1 MKFIRTEGWDE
12 AIADFTDRLLA
23 ELSAGK
29 KVLWLTSGGSNIKA
43 SVEIMSKVPEPL
55 TANLSVMPSDER
67 FGPPGHADSN
77 WQKLLAAGFDGKQAK
92 LLPVLKIGQNFESA
106 QADYA
111 SMAEAAFAANEFV
124 ICQLGIGSDGH
135 TLGILLNSP
144 AVEAKGWIAAF
155 EGPDFQ
161 RLTLTFEAFA
171 KVNAVY
177 AFMFGE
183 DKLTALTNLKDKN
196 LPLAEQPAQFLKQ
209 MSEVYIYNDQVE
221 G

>member
-77 WQKLLAAGFDGKQAK
+77 WQKLLAAGFDGKQASFKNWSK
-92 LLPVLKIGQNFESA
+92 L
-106 QADYA
+106 
-111 SMAEAAFAANEFV
+111 
-124 ICQLGIGSDGH
+124 
-135 TLGILLNSP
+135 
-144 AVEAKGWIAAF
+144 
-155 EGPDFQ
+155 
-161 RLTLTFEAFA
+161 
-171 KVNAVY
+171 
-177 AFMFGE
+177 
-183 DKLTALTNLKDKN
+183 
-196 LPLAEQPAQFLKQ
+196 
-209 MSEVYIYNDQVE
+209 
-221 G
+221 

>member
-1 MKFIRTEGWDE
+1 M
-12 AIADFTDRLLA
+12 
-23 ELSAGK
+23 
-29 KVLWLTSGGSNIKA
+29 A
-43 SVEIMSKVPEPL
+43 S
-55 TANLSVMPSDER
+55 R
-67 FGPPGHADSN
+67 
-77 WQKLLAAGFDGKQAK
+77 
-92 LLPVLKIGQNFESA
+92 PVLKIGQNFESA